1 MQKNILAAATVA
13 ALILGGLA
21 AGGCGE
27 AAPKTY
33 TYTSAQE
40 GFSLT
45 FPSDWRKSTS
55 GYGMNLE
62 IMPPGQK
69 DSNVF
74 RDDIFVRVENMAEA
88 MPVEDYFSVK
98 IAKGAKNMPDYK
110 EIAKGAVNVSGHD
123 GRYLIYSYTNGNY
136 DVQVTS
142 IAYFL
147 TSGTRG
153 YMVAANAVSERF
165 PDRKTAFEEILK
177 TFKLLGA
184 PAPTAAAPD
193 AAPAAPAAAAPAAAP
208 APSTK

>member
-27 AAPKTY
+27 AAPKID
-33 TYTSAQE
+33 TYTSTQE

-62 IMPPGQK
+62 IQPPGQT
-69 DSNVF
+69 DPNVF
-74 RDDIFVRVENMAEA
+74 RDDIFVRVENTAEA
-88 MPVEDYFSVK
+88 MSVEDYFTVK

-123 GRYLIYSYTNGNY
+123 GRYLIYSYTNWNY

-142 IAYFL
+142 ITYFL

-153 YMVAANAVSERF
+153 YMVAANAAAYRFHERKAPF
-165 PDRKTAFEEILK
+165 VEIME

-184 PAPTAAAPD
+184 AIAPTAAPAP
-193 AAPAAPAAAAPAAAP
+193 APETPAPAPAA
-208 APSTK
+208 TR